1 VDRSAELRRIPAV
14 DDVLREKAV
23 AGLID
28 EYSRPVVVAAVRR
41 VLDRIRRDILASER
55 GAPDP
60 GAVAGL
66 VEAEAARTVQP
77 RLKRVINATGVVV
90 HTNLGRSVL
99 AESAVEAVVRAARH
113 YTNLE
118 FDLELGKRGSRY
130 ALVEGLLT
138 ELTGAE
144 SALVVNNNAAAVFL
158 SLQTLAA
165 GREVIVSRGQL
176 VEIGGSF
183 RIPDVM
189 ARSGAIL
196 VEVGATNKTHP
207 FDYERAIT
215 EKTALLLKVHTSNF
229 AVVGFT
235 AEVDLPTLVK
245 IGAEHGLPVMEDLGS
260 GNLIDFGPFGIG
272 REPTVID
279 CLEAGVDLVTF
290 SGDKLLGG
298 PQAGII
304 LGRKEYLDLIK
315 KNPLHRAVRVDK
327 MTLAGL
333 EATLHLYRDPQRALK
348 QVPTLRMLTRP
359 LASLQRSAAS
369 LARRL
374 RAAARGRFTVELKDG
389 RSQVGGGAL
398 PLGDLPTRL
407 VAVKSLGEPVARIEE
422 KLRARAVPVIA
433 RTHQERLL
441 LDVRTMLPGDD
452 REAAR
457 ALDEVFGPVDNNT

>member
-14 DDVLREKAV
+14 DDLLKDPVV
-23 AGLID
+23 AGLV
-28 EYSRPVVVAAVRR
+28 EGCTRPVVIEAVRR
-41 VLDRIRRDILASER
+41 VLDEVRRQILEA
-55 GAPDP
+55 GQAAPDP
-60 GAVAGL
+60 AAIVDL
-66 VEAEAARTVQP
+66 VQAETARALRP
-77 RLKRVINATGVVV
+77 RLRRLVNATGVVV

-99 AESAVEAVVRAARH
+99 AERAVEAVVRAARH

-118 FDLELGKRGSRY
+118 FDLDLGKRGSRY
-130 ALVEGLLT
+130 ALVEDLLT
-138 ELTGAE
+138 GLTGAE

-189 ARSGAIL
+189 ARSGATL

-207 FDYERAIT
+207 HDYERAVT
-215 EKTALLLKVHTSNF
+215 DRTALLLKVHTSNF

-235 AEVDLPTLVK
+235 AEVDLPTLVE
-245 IGAEHGLPVMEDLGS
+245 IGVRHGLPVMEDLGS
-260 GNLIDFGPFGIG
+260 GTLVDFGPYGVG
-272 REPTVID
+272 REPTVIQ

-304 LGRKEYLDLIK
+304 LGRREYLDQIK

-333 EATLHLYRDPQRALK
+333 EATLNLYRDPRRALEL
-348 QVPTLRMLTRP
+348 VPTLKMLTRP
-359 LASLQRSAAS
+359 LDSIKRSAGA

-374 RAAARGRFTVELKDG
+374 RAVARGRFTVELVDG
-389 RSQVGGGAL
+389 RSQVGGGAM
-398 PLGDLPTRL
+398 PLADLPTRL
-407 VAVKSLGEPVARIEE
+407 VAIQPVGLSAAGLDE
-422 KLRARAVPVIA
+422 KLRGLEVPVIG
-433 RTHQERLL
+433 RTQHDRLL
-441 LDVRTMLPGDD
+441 LDPRTMLPGD
-452 REAAR
+452 AAQVAA
-457 ALDEVFGPVDNNT
+457 ALDEVFGEGGIA

>member
-1 VDRSAELRRIPAV
+1 MDRSAELRRIPAV
-14 DDVLREKAV
+14 DDVLRDQTV
-23 AGLID
+23 AGLVD
-28 EYSRPVVVAAVRR
+28 QYSRPVVVAAVRR
-41 VLDRIRRDILASER
+41 VLDRIRKDILESDRA
-55 GAPDP
+55 APDP
-60 GAVAGL
+60 AALTGL
-66 VEAEAARTVQP
+66 IQAETARTVRP
-77 RLKRVINATGVVV
+77 KLRRVINATGVVV

-99 AESAVEAVVRAARH
+99 AEAAVEAVVRAARY

-118 FDLELGKRGSRY
+118 FDLELGQRGSRY

-158 SLQTLAA
+158 CLQTLAV

-207 FDYERAIT
+207 HDYERAIT

-235 AEVDLPTLVK
+235 AEVDLPTLVA
-245 IGAEHGLPVMEDLGS
+245 IGAARGLPVMEDLGS
-260 GNLIDFGPFGIG
+260 GNLVDFGPFGIG
-272 REPTVID
+272 REPTVIE

-304 LGRKEYLDLIK
+304 LGRKEYLDPIK

-333 EATLHLYRDPQRALK
+333 EATLHLYRDPRRAFS

-359 LASLQRSAAS
+359 LASIKRSAAT

-374 RAAARGRFTVELKDG
+374 RAVARDRFTVELMDG

-407 VAVKSLGEPVARIEE
+407 VAVRSLGEPVARIEE
-422 KLRARAVPVIA
+422 KLRGREVPIIA

-452 REAAR
+452 REAAA
-457 ALDEVFGPVDNNT
+457 ALDEVFG